1 MRQRLMSRA
10 PWNKL
15 RTGGSLVPER
25 WLSFSGQVA
34 QSGPEYSINECAGVL
49 AILHELRVAIIVGP
63 AVAILAGR

>member
-15 RTGGSLVPER
+15 RAGGSLVPER

-34 QSGPEYSINECAGVL
+34 QSGPEYSWVEKEVFASTYSCLGIDTEIN
-49 AILHELRVAIIVGP
+49 
-63 AVAILAGR
+63 